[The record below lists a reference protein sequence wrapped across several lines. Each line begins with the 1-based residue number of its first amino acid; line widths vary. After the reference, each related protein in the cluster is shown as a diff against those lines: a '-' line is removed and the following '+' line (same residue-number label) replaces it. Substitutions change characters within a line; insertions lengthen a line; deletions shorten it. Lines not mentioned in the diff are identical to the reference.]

1 MEILVWVGAA
11 VSLLGVAGLLWC
23 IWLAMKARRAGLPDL
38 EMRAALQHVV
48 VLNMAALAISALGL
62 MMVVLGVILS

>member
-1 MEILVWVGAA
+1 MELLVWAGAG

-23 IWLAMKARRAGLPDL
+23 IWLAVKARRSGQPDA

-48 VLNMAALAISALGL
+48 VLNMAALAVSAIGL